1 MDMNFF
7 PLWFVVKIVL
17 FGWKRPKIKEKRQ
30 GLATFFKKTCL
41 GRFGVQWSHP
51 RHWIWANKRF
61 FRFLLHPCP
70 TPSLSKQNFRAR
82 PILTP
87 WQNKTGTRTLA
98 RIRWRRKRKSGV
110 FIGTLTRYSAE
121 VVRLDGGA
129 DSRHPNRDERARLL
143 RHISGVTGDDD
154 DFVNDA
160 LPFKVELF
168 GECQEA
174 GLCVDVEV
182 TFTIRLTT
190 VDRIRDATV
199 FALK

>member
-1 MDMNFF
+1 M
-7 PLWFVVKIVL
+7 
-17 FGWKRPKIKEKRQ
+17 
-30 GLATFFKKTCL
+30 
-41 GRFGVQWSHP
+41 
-51 RHWIWANKRF
+51 
-61 FRFLLHPCP
+61 
-70 TPSLSKQNFRAR
+70 
-82 PILTP
+82 
-87 WQNKTGTRTLA
+87 
-98 RIRWRRKRKSGV
+98 
-110 FIGTLTRYSAE
+110 
-121 VVRLDGGA
+121 
-129 DSRHPNRDERARLL
+129 

-168 GECQEA
+168 GERQEA

>member
-1 MDMNFF
+1 MSN
-7 PLWFVVKIVL
+7 
-17 FGWKRPKIKEKRQ
+17 
-30 GLATFFKKTCL
+30 GLTLVIEFERINDSSVFSFILVQRLHFQNRTSGL
-41 GRFGVQWSHP
+41 GRFWH
-51 RHWIWANKRF
+51 
-61 FRFLLHPCP
+61 LD
-70 TPSLSKQNFRAR
+70 
-82 PILTP
+82 
-87 WQNKTGTRTLA
+87 
-98 RIRWRRKRKSGV
+98 RIRPGLELWPVFVDAGSGSRLLGDRRLGV

-168 GECQEA
+168 GERQEA